1 METHYD
7 KMTILRIAK
16 YYYLDGMNQQEISAI
31 ENIHRSQISRI
42 LKMAREL
49 GYVKIRVST
58 PESFTA
64 DYLGNQLQAML
75 QLGEV
80 AVAPRLSTN
89 QDQTEALYFF
99 AARKLEEVLP
109 QCNNIGIGLGKT
121 LYHVASQLTTQV
133 SEKKLNFFSTVG
145 FSGTHNPYLQGSVIL
160 DNFVRKFNG
169 SPHYN
174 NLPICAA
181 MHLLSPIDQKRYE
194 ALNRAY
200 ESLDTVILS
209 VGGQLNIDYP
219 YFEEFSLF
227 SKDINISKGLTKSH
241 ANLLG
246 HIIYD
251 DGTSLELPDDYCIT
265 SMSLSALKKIPNVIC
280 IAFGEQK
287 IEPIISIVR
296 QGYVKMLITDEQ
308 TAQVMLMKLK
318 NTDF

>member
-1 METHYD
+1 MDTHYD

-16 YYYLDGMNQQEISAI
+16 YYYLDGMNQQEISAL

-64 DYLGNQLQAML
+64 DYLGKQLQELLKMK
-75 QLGEV
+75 EV
-80 AVAPRLSTN
+80 AVSPRLSTT
-89 QDQTEALYFF
+89 QDQAEALYFF
-99 AARKLEEVLP
+99 AARKLEAILP
-109 QCNNIGIGLGKT
+109 QCSNIGIGLGKT

-133 SEKKLNFFSTVG
+133 SERKINFFSIVG
-145 FSGTHNPYLQGSVIL
+145 FSGSNNPYLQGSVIL
-160 DNFVRKFNG
+160 DHFVRKFNG

-174 NLPICAA
+174 NLPICTS
-181 MHLLSPIDQKRYE
+181 MQLLSPIDLKRHE
-194 ALNRAY
+194 ALKQAY
-200 ESLDTVILS
+200 RSIDTIVLS

-227 SKDINISKGLTKSH
+227 SKDINISQGLTKSH

-246 HIIYD
+246 HIVYE
-251 DGTSLELPDDYCIT
+251 DGTSLKLPEDYCIT
-265 SMSLSALKKIPNVIC
+265 SMALSSLCDVSNVIC

-287 IEPIISIVR
+287 IDPIINIAK
-296 QGYVKMLITDEQ
+296 QGYITTLITDES
-308 TAQVMLMKLK
+308 TAQKMLMKLK
-318 NTDF
+318 N